1 MSSEEDGERIFH
13 FFLFFLGPFSAHSS
27 PLPQGGACQHP
38 SGLNLPLV
46 QILSLVCSPKLLR
59 DQHEGWVWSLI
70 YGIWSAVETR
80 EVFQLNS
87 CERFHFMVHIAH
99 KNPVVALAK
108 GRLQVIVK
116 RRYCKGS
123 FYECKCCPLSVN
135 EPLPLIPSAP
145 PGTTEGHVT
154 RRGPLFLIW
163 CKSAFTR
170 RDGVPLMGPGDSKR
184 D

>member
-1 MSSEEDGERIFH
+1 MHLLKQHFLSQFSSCDPPISLMSSEEDGERIFH

-59 DQHEGWVWSLI
+59 DQREGWVWSLI

-123 FYECKCCPLSVN
+123 FYECKCCPLLVWMN
-135 EPLPLIPSAP
+135 HFPWFPVHHLVP
-145 PGTTEGHVT
+145 PRVTWPDEG
-154 RRGPLFLIW
+154 RF
-163 CKSAFTR
+163 F
-170 RDGVPLMGPGDSKR
+170 
-184 D
+184 